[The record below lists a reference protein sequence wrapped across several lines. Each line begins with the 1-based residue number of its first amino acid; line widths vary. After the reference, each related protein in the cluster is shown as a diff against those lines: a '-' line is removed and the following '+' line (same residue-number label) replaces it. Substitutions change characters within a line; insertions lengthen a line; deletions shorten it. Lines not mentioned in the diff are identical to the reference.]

1 MVRPEELEEPSRNS
15 ILILQMNVESCLLMS
30 RQLCQQGRSE
40 AEADPCSRLGVCG
53 CSCLRTRMEM
63 VGMVASQPITS
74 QGSWVLPVSLTH
86 DLSPSVAALQGRW
99 ASPLLR
105 PTLLLLFCHIS
116 KDCTPIVSSLDTH
129 TSLSTPCSFSAR
141 LCQEAPMGSGSHP
154 SLACHKAANWL
165 SSAPF
170 LELAPSFVIGRGLSR
185 CFPGTL

>member
-1 MVRPEELEEPSRNS
+1 MPHFTSRHQHSQKLRASLAEPNRRA
-15 ILILQMNVESCLLMS
+15 ES
-30 RQLCQQGRSE
+30 GT
-40 AEADPCSRLGVCG
+40 D
-53 CSCLRTRMEM
+53 
-63 VGMVASQPITS
+63 S